1 MKTCLVIGAKGFIGS
16 AVAAEAAARGYTVT
30 AVDLDNYEA
39 SKGTEADIL
48 INAAGNSRKFI
59 DDQDPMKG
67 FELSVTSV
75 MNVLHDFR
83 FKFYVQLSSG
93 AIYPDEGNPCE
104 NSETTPLQPAKMTR
118 YGFHK
123 WLAEQLVGHYA
134 PKYLII
140 RMGGF
145 VGPGL
150 KKNAMF
156 DLLTGGPLFVC
167 PDSEFQYMD
176 TRDLAKA
183 VFTLCEGAAG
193 TETLLNLSARG
204 TISVQQAAVWAD
216 RALPEEAL
224 SRPKVRAELN
234 VDKAARI
241 ITLPE
246 TGETIRRFIQEVQSG
261 KVKLK

>member
-16 AVAAEAAARGYTVT
+16 AVAAEAAARGYTVSS
-30 AVDLDNYEA
+30 VDLDNY
-39 SKGTEADIL
+39 KDFQGLEADLL

-59 DDQDPMKG
+59 DEQDPVKG
-67 FELSVTSV
+67 YELSVTSV
-75 MNVLHDFR
+75 MQTLQDFR
-83 FKFYVQLSSG
+83 SKLYVQLSSG
-93 AIYPDEGNPCE
+93 AIYPDEGNPRV
-104 NSETTPLQPAKMTR
+104 NSEETPLTPSNMTR

-123 WLAEQLVGHYA
+123 WLAEQLVKHYA
-134 PKYLII
+134 PKHLII

-150 KKNAMF
+150 KKNALF
-156 DLLTGGPLFVC
+156 DLLTGGPLFVH

-183 VFTLCEGAAG
+183 VFMLCEGAAG

-204 TISVQQAAVWAD
+204 TVSVRQAAAWAGCK
-216 RALPEEAL
+216 LPEESL

-241 ITLPE
+241 VTLPE
-246 TGETIRRFIQEVQSG
+246 TGETVRRFIEEVRSG

>member
-16 AVAAEAAARGYTVT
+16 AVAAEAAARGYIVT

-39 SKGTEADIL
+39 SKGASADLL
-48 INAAGNSRKFI
+48 INVAGNSRKFI
-59 DDQDPMKG
+59 DDQDPVKG
-67 FELSVTSV
+67 YELSVTSV

-93 AIYPDEGNPCE
+93 AIYPNEGNPLE
-104 NSETTPLQPAKMTR
+104 NSEETFLQPSTMTR

-123 WLAEQLVGHYA
+123 WMAEQLVQHYA
-134 PKYLII
+134 PKRLII

-150 KKNAMF
+150 KKNALF
-156 DLLTGGPLFVC
+156 DLLTGGPLFVH

-183 VFTLCEGAAG
+183 VFELCEGADR

-204 TISVQQAAVWAD
+204 TVSVRQAAEWAG
-216 RALPEEAL
+216 RALPEEAF

-246 TGETIRRFIQEVQSG
+246 TAKTVRQFISEVQSG
-261 KVKLK
+261 KVQLK